1 LALRGVTLLSTLSVA
16 VVVAGALVSVVVLM
30 VVSS

>member
-1 LALRGVTLLSTLSVA
+1 LRGVTLLSTLSVA